1 MLNLLSTSF
10 VLVNTLF
17 LLILILFLYKFKRS
31 IPDIQQVLDDVGES
45 IGEQLSGIFEK
56 PMVSRAMSVMGKES
70 GKVRGNKALMNKV
83 ATKAIGQ
90 NVLAKKA
97 LEYLDIT
104 PMEGLQ
110 LLNDPTF
117 GPMIQ
122 GLIGQFSKGAAGGF
136 GGFKPPNNGQQG
148 LAGYNYPREQ

>member
-1 MLNLLSTSF
+1 MSTVF
-10 VLVNTLF
+10 LLVNTI
-17 LLILILFLYKFKRS
+17 ILVGLVIVLYKFKRS

-56 PMVSRAMSVMGKES
+56 PAVSKAMGILGKRS
-70 GKVRGNKALMNKV
+70 GEVRGNKALMNKV
-83 ATKAIGQ
+83 ANKAIGQ